1 MNVFEEFLSSSEVAV
16 LFEGPHFLAAM
27 LRFEAELARAQA
39 DLQIIPA
46 SAASAIVAAC
56 DVTHYDC
63 AAIVRE
69 SGMAGSIAIPLI
81 KALRARVAAADTVAD
96 VAAAPYVHFGSTSQD
111 VIDTALVL
119 TLGQVLVLVQRDL
132 DLIVTALRRHALTH
146 AATPLLARTLMQP
159 ASVTSFGWKCINW
172 LGPIHRSRTALQELT
187 PFALQLQLGGAV
199 GTLREQGPLGIALK
213 RALGAALGLSTEPS
227 GLASWHTQRDSLMRL
242 ACELGILAGS
252 LGKIGQDIALMA
264 QFEVG
269 ELAEPSAEGRGGSSA
284 MPHKQN
290 PVGAMVAIAAAQR
303 VPQRVAAMLAAMPQA
318 HERSLGAWQVE
329 LAEWPLLAGTV
340 HAATSAL
347 AAVLPSL
354 QVNPARMQANLD
366 ALRAVVG
373 PETAKQWFDPAF
385 GAAQADAVLA
395 QLERLI

>member
-16 LFEGPHFLAAM
+16 LFQAPHFLAAM

-46 SAASAIVAAC
+46 PAASAIVAAC
-56 DVTHYDC
+56 DVAHYDC

-69 SGMAGSIAIPLI
+69 SGLAGSIAIPLI
-81 KALRARVAAADTVAD
+81 KALRARVAATNA
-96 VAAAPYVHFGSTSQD
+96 AAAPYVHFGSTSQD

-119 TLGQVLVLVQRDL
+119 SLHQVLVLVQRDL
-132 DLIVTALRRHALTH
+132 DLIVTALRQHALTH
-146 AATPLLARTLMQP
+146 AATPVLARTLMQP

-172 LGPIHRSRTALQELT
+172 LGPIHRSRAALQELA

-213 RALGAALGLSTEPS
+213 RALGAALGLSTERS

-340 HAATSAL
+340 HAATGAL
-347 AAVLPSL
+347 AAVLPGL

-385 GAAQADAVLA
+385 GVVQADAVLA